1 MVSPTEL
8 QTAPALAML
17 EGLAEQ
23 RNGDTSSCNIC
34 FALMETERKNPN
46 RKRNCHP
53 ELELVLR
60 DALAMEQWLS
70 LLL

>member
-8 QTAPALAML
+8 QMAPALAML

-34 FALMETERKNPN
+34 SALMELERKNPN
-46 RKRNCHP
+46 RNQNRNP
-53 ELELVLR
+53 DLELVLR
-60 DALAMEQWLS
+60 DALATEQ
-70 LLL
+70 